1 MGLKIVD
8 IKMCDDNID
17 VQKYINNYER
27 DHDVDL
33 VCVFPASVSNAKLLG
48 FVFEKRNN
56 LL

>member
-8 IKMCDDNID
+8 IKMCEDNID
-17 VQKYINNYER
+17 VQKYINDYEHK
-27 DHDVDL
+27 HDVDL

>member
-8 IKMCDDNID
+8 IKMCEDNID
-17 VQKYINNYER
+17 VQKYINDYEHK
-27 DHDVDL
+27 HDVDL
-33 VCVFPASVSNAKLLG
+33 VCVFPASISNAKLLG

>member
-8 IKMCDDNID
+8 IKMCDDNVD
-17 VQKYINNYER
+17 VQKYINNYEQK
-27 DHDVDL
+27 HDVDL

>member
-1 MGLKIVD
+1 MGVKIVD
-8 IKMCDDNID
+8 IKMCEDNID

-27 DHDVDL
+27 DHNVDL